1 MELLGVFD
9 DINKRDSEVNKY
21 RLLVYDETDGKSVYR
36 IVEKNELE
44 EELGTTIRT
53 TAIGLNHFVSYKHM
67 AIAGLML
74 QMYKRLKEGFPA
86 LAFDYICNICNNV
99 ESDGTITCSVY
110 SKPVMT
116 LREAKWFEH
125 SERDMSISDNVKL
138 IFGITLSFTDTK
150 VEYEISLLEKKGL
163 EVYTTY
169 TGKKIAFAG
178 TIDEKADFDSAKFI
192 AANAVHS
199 FLMLMKNQLNC
210 ELDRPVVMLSLE
222 KSGEYL
228 YTGVPEL
235 LKVDSQ
241 TLFRLITLGLKV
253 KCDQGVASPILAN
266 AYRIPDMFRAR
277 NNVCIKRDGTATIY
291 DDCCSVSIDKKA
303 MIKLIRA
310 NGFGDSITELRQQQ
324 KNYDEQEEVM
334 ASAESIREV
343 LDRRQLKALDF

>member
-67 AIAGLML
+67 VIAGLML

-86 LAFDYICNICNNV
+86 LAFDYICNNV

>member
-1 MELLGVFD
+1 MEILGLYD
-9 DINKRDSEVNKY
+9 DLTKRDSENGRY
-21 RLLVYDETDGKSVYR
+21 TMLVYDETDRKSVYR

-44 EELGTTIRT
+44 KEFGTTIRT
-53 TAIGLNHFVSYKHM
+53 TAIGLRHFVSYKHM
-67 AIAGLML
+67 VTAGLML

-86 LAFDYICNICNNV
+86 LAFDYICNNV
-99 ESDGTITCSVY
+99 EPDGTITCGVY

-138 IFGITLSFTDTK
+138 IFGIALSFTDTK
-150 VEYEISLLEKKGL
+150 VEYEISLVEKRGL
-163 EVYTTY
+163 AVYTTD

-178 TIDEKADFDSAKFI
+178 TIDEKTDFDSAKFI

-199 FLMLMKNQLNC
+199 FLMLVKNQLNC
-210 ELDRPVVMLSLE
+210 ELDHPVVMLSLE
-222 KSGEYL
+222 NFEEYL

-241 TLFRLITLGLKV
+241 TLFRLITLGLRV
-253 KCDQGVASPILAN
+253 KCDHGVTSPILAN

-291 DDCCSVSIDKKA
+291 DDCCSVSMDKKA

-324 KNYDEQEEVM
+324 KNYDEQEEVKV
-334 ASAESIREV
+334 SAESIRKV
-343 LDRRQLKALDF
+343 LNRRQLKALDF